1 MWAIVQ
7 VVLDQF
13 YFLRKRVLNW
23 LVFLTIR
30 FYGVEAEYASIQNG
44 KYESRQ
50 YRPLNLDSVQ
60 DLDILVDL
68 SQSSAA
74 SAEKRRS
81 VVTDKCKTLFTLGSL
96 LLGVIGLMLPKYL
109 AFDQGWMRILSFVA
123 IAMLFN
129 AIVVL
134 LAFLD
139 VGSDSEVVLDPSDV
153 PLDGVNL
160 KKSLVNRNLKC
171 VAANENRTDYLV
183 DLYKATRFC
192 MFSAMTII
200 AALVLGSIFA
210 TQPKDLTE
218 QVIRELRSEPNLV
231 NLLRGPQG
239 VVGQIGETGHEGPIG
254 PRGEEGAP
262 GTAPSTDEILSRL
275 LSDARF
281 SEAIE
286 RAVASKNPS
295 IEPVTAPQQP

>member
-1 MWAIVQ
+1 
-7 VVLDQF
+7 
-13 YFLRKRVLNW
+13 
-23 LVFLTIR
+23 
-30 FYGVEAEYASIQNG
+30 
-44 KYESRQ
+44 
-50 YRPLNLDSVQ
+50 
-60 DLDILVDL
+60 
-68 SQSSAA
+68 
-74 SAEKRRS
+74 
-81 VVTDKCKTLFTLGSL
+81 
-96 LLGVIGLMLPKYL
+96 MLPKYL
-109 AFDQGWMRILSFVA
+109 AFDHGWMRLLSFVA

-139 VGSDSEVVLDPSDV
+139 VGSDSEVILDPSDV
-153 PLDGVNL
+153 QLDSVNL

-171 VAANENRTDYLV
+171 VAANENRTNYLV

-200 AALVLGSIFA
+200 AAYFGSIFA
-210 TQPKDLTE
+210 AQPRDLAE

-239 VVGQIGETGHEGPIG
+239 RGPNGETGHEGPIG
-254 PRGEEGAP
+254 PRGKEGAP
-262 GTAPSTDEILSRL
+262 GTVASTDEILSRL

-286 RAVASKNPS
+286 KAVASKNPS